1 MFLPAQRP
9 QPSIVPFDIESPPET
24 HEEQFALNDRKI
36 RARPYNPKRKP
47 EKSAF
52 KSPEY
57 QQKKNVQGFKI
68 TRQIQLHEEDR
79 SNPYLTNQ
87 VRRSGSPRPK
97 NAGTRLEQEEK
108 REAIKASAQA
118 SKQSNTP
125 SRETKLDQV
134 RSSIAKYSG
143 KKPSDSVNKP
153 VTRSQT
159 RKSSSGSSNQ
169 NLNHFSPKINA
180 TYLSSPT
187 DILYSPHSFAH
198 CISADLAMA
207 KGLARQIKSWYPA
220 APSAIRLRYPPD
232 IGSVL
237 NYADPISERYILSL
251 VTKPRYYHKPTYES
265 VLASLYE
272 LREIVL
278 DAGISHLSLP
288 KLASGYDKL
297 DFNIVFELIC
307 QVFDPL
313 PITIYIH

>member
-1 MFLPAQRP
+1 MFSPLQQP
-9 QPSIVPFDIESPPET
+9 QPAIVPSDVESPPET
-24 HEEQFALNDRKI
+24 REEQFALTDRKI
-36 RARPYNPKRKP
+36 RARPYNHKRKP
-47 EKSAF
+47 ERSAF
-52 KSPEY
+52 KSLDY
-57 QQKKNVQGFKI
+57 QQRKNVRGFKCDREI
-68 TRQIQLHEEDR
+68 MLHKEDR
-79 SNPYLTNQ
+79 TNPYLTNQ

-97 NAGTRLEQEEK
+97 NARARLEQEEK

-118 SKQSNTP
+118 AQQTNTP

-134 RSSIAKYSG
+134 RASIAKYSR
-143 KKPSDSVNKP
+143 KKPSSSANKP

-159 RKSSSGSSNQ
+159 KNSSPGSSNQ
-169 NLNHFSPKINA
+169 NLNHFSQEINA

-187 DILYSPHSFAH
+187 DILHSPHSFAH
-198 CISADLAMA
+198 FISADLAMA
-207 KGLARQIKSWYPA
+207 IGLARQVKSWYPA

-237 NYADPISERYILSL
+237 IYFDPISERYVFSL
-251 VTKPRYYHKPTYES
+251 VTKFRYYHKPTYES

-272 LREIVL
+272 LREIVI

-288 KLASGYDKL
+288 KLASGHDKL
-297 DFNIVFELIC
+297 DFNIIFELIC